1 MMDEK
6 EEEKMMKGSDPIH
19 FRPNEKR
26 ACVNKRLL
34 DLQRKDKNQNPIR
47 IKVPIKYI
55 LFNSMKLH

>member
-1 MMDEK
+1 MDGK
-6 EEEKMMKGSDPIH
+6 EEEKMRKDPIH